1 MASPTLGD
9 SKTRLHYSRKLAV
22 LIFAVALIPFSAVAA
37 DDSLIAFAKY
47 AVRQDLKK
55 ENLTFKDLY
64 ASEMYHIEKGK
75 RVHRGNTICGKVDG
89 QWFQV
94 VRYEYGPTVEVSF
107 GLDDNGRLPCYQD
120 VELENP
126 LEKGTNT
133 KAAREQEW
141 KEQSLRNIQAAE
153 TELAERLAQERK
165 ENAEIGR

>member
-1 MASPTLGD
+1 MASPTLGIEEAACIILE
-9 SKTRLHYSRKLAV
+9 SLAV
-22 LIFAVALIPFSAVAA
+22 VIFAVTLIPFSALAA

-55 ENLTFKDLY
+55 ENLTFKDIY
-64 ASEMYHIEKGK
+64 ASEIYHIERGK

-89 QWFQV
+89 EWFQV
-94 VRYEYGPTVEVSF
+94 VRYEYGPTVEVHF
-107 GLDDNGRLPCYQD
+107 GLDDKERLPCYKD

-126 LEKGTNT
+126 LEKGTNA

-153 TELAERLAQERK
+153 AELAQRLAEERK
-165 ENAEIGR
+165 QNAEIGR

>member
-1 MASPTLGD
+1 MASPTLGIQ
-9 SKTRLHYSRKLAV
+9 KPACTILERLAV
-22 LIFAVALIPFSAVAA
+22 VIFAVALIPFSAVAA

-126 LEKGTNT
+126 LEKDTNT

-153 TELAERLAQERK
+153 TELADRLAQERK
-165 ENAEIGR
+165 ENAEINR

>member
-1 MASPTLGD
+1 MN
-9 SKTRLHYSRKLAV
+9 KLSLLLAM
-22 LIFAVALIPFSAVAA
+22 LIPLSAGGA
-37 DDSLIAFAKY
+37 DDDLIAFAKY
-47 AVRQDLKK
+47 AVRQNLKSG
-55 ENLTFKDLY
+55 NFAFKDVFV
-64 ASEMYHIEKGK
+64 SEIYHIEKGR

-94 VRYEYGPTVEVSF
+94 VKYEYGPTVEVSF

-153 TELAERLAQERK
+153 AELAQRLAEERK
-165 ENAEIGR
+165 QNAEIGR